1 MRGSY
6 IVYIVANRKHGTLY
20 VGVTN
25 DLVRRVHEHREGLV
39 AGFTKQH
46 GCKHL
51 VWFETHGDIVVAIAR
66 EKQVKKWLR
75 PWKDEL
81 IESENS
87 DWRDLWWDIIGP
99 QPPHL
104 GMGPGSRPG

>member
-1 MRGSY
+1 MECSY
-6 IVYIVANRKHGTLY
+6 YVYILANRKRGTLY

-25 DLVRRVHEHREGLV
+25 DLVRRTHEHREGV
-39 AGFTKQH
+39 AAGFTKRH

-51 VWFETHGDIVVAIAR
+51 VWFETHTDIEAAILR
-66 EKQVKKWLR
+66 EKRVKTWLR
-75 PWKDEL
+75 PWKEEL
-81 IESENS
+81 VEASNP

-99 QPPHL
+99 QPPDL